1 MNKVVTAEFQNIMDL
16 SIQECGGIA
25 SIFDVALLNGY
36 GISDDPEIGAKL
48 QVPTLKA
55 DVAIAMFLK
64 RRAIVLPLITPS
76 TSGNHCLKTAY
87 FNMDYLNN

>member
-64 RRAIVLPLITPS
+64 KK
-76 TSGNHCLKTAY
+76 GNSIATNYTIDQWQSLFENGLFQY
-87 FNMDYLNN
+87 GLFE